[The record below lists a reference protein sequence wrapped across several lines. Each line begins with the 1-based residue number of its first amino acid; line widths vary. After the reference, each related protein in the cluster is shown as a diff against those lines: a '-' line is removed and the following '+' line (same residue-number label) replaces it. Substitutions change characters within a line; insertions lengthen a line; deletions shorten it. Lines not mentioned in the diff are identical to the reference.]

1 MSYACPK
8 CGGPAQR
15 GSNSAAGH
23 AGGLVGM
30 LLYAAFAGF
39 NCGKCGKIERSSFSP
54 EVRSQ
59 MMRNSALMAVGA
71 AILLVAVIAL
81 LAVLN

>member
-1 MSYACPK
+1 
-8 CGGPAQR
+8 
-15 GSNSAAGH
+15 
-23 AGGLVGM
+23 M

-54 EVRSQ
+54 EVRSK
-59 MMRNSALMAVGA
+59 MMMNSALMAVGA
-71 AILLVAVIAL
+71 LVLLIAVIAL